1 MGDLVVRKSVLLGF
15 PEKGYVF
22 GRKIDH
28 NEQPE
33 GSLGTVP
40 TIVNED
46 QVRLFHPA
54 HGHLFQRLSEISFPV
69 LVDLFD
75 WSCHRSSI
83 G

>member
-33 GSLGTVP
+33 GSLGTVF
-40 TIVNED
+40 IVVNTVQFGD
-46 QVRLFHPA
+46 SP
-54 HGHLFQRLSEISFPV
+54 HL
-69 LVDLFD
+69 
-75 WSCHRSSI
+75 
-83 G
+83 